1 MVPSSL
7 TVCGDTMTR
16 TPSMLLLVAA
26 LCAAPLVQAGTLD
39 DIRKRGA
46 MRLGYAESK
55 APFSF
60 NAKDD
65 GQPAGFSVELCKRVA
80 AAAMRSLGV
89 PSLPLEWVP
98 LDPDSRLEAVAS
110 ARVDL
115 ECGTTTATLSRR
127 RKVDFSLPIFV
138 DGATV
143 MGRVAVA
150 KRISDLQGR
159 RIAVA
164 ESTTTVQALDQG
176 LARQQV
182 KAEVVR
188 TRTLAQA
195 FDLLKTGQVDAI
207 AGDRTALVGV
217 YLLEGRIDGLAVF
230 EELLSYEPYALAL
243 RRGDSDF
250 RLLVDTALAEI
261 YRTGEIDSIFKTW
274 LAPLGPPSPV
284 LVALYLLNALPE

>member
-1 MVPSSL
+1 MGSSRS
-7 TVCGDTMTR
+7 DTSSRSGIAYQPALDGVRALAVTLVLLFHHGVAWMTGGYVGVSVFF
-16 TPSMLLLVAA
+16 TLSGFLITSLLLAEHGATGRVSFARFYTRRVKRLLPASLACLTAVAVLGAAGAFQASSKLRREIVAA
-26 LCAAPLVQAGTLD
+26 VLQVANWNDLLQ
-39 DIRKRGA
+39 GA
-46 MRLGYAESK
+46 SYA
-55 APFSF
+55 
-60 NAKDD
+60 
-65 GQPAGFSVELCKRVA
+65 
-80 AAAMRSLGV
+80 
-89 PSLPLEWVP
+89 
-98 LDPDSRLEAVAS
+98 
-110 ARVDL
+110 
-115 ECGTTTATLSRR
+115 
-127 RKVDFSLPIFV
+127 
-138 DGATV
+138 
-143 MGRVAVA
+143 
-150 KRISDLQGR
+150 DLQGR

-176 LARQQV
+176 LACQQV

>member
-1 MVPSSL
+1 
-7 TVCGDTMTR
+7 
-16 TPSMLLLVAA
+16 MLSLVAA
-26 LCAAPLVQAGTLD
+26 LCAASLAQAGTLD
-39 DIRKRGA
+39 DIRKRGS

-60 NAKDD
+60 KARDD
-65 GQPAGFSVELCKRVA
+65 GQPAGFSVQLCKRIA
-80 AAAMRSLGV
+80 AAVMRSLGV
-89 PSLPLEWVP
+89 SSLPVEWVP

-127 RKVDFSLPIFV
+127 RQVDFSLPIFV

-143 MGRVAVA
+143 MGRAAVV
-150 KRISDLQGR
+150 KRIPDLQGR

-164 ESTTTVQALDQG
+164 ESTTTAQALDQG

-230 EELLSYEPYALAL
+230 EENLSYEPYALVL
-243 RRGDSDF
+243 RRGDTEF
-250 RLLVDTALAEI
+250 RLLVDTALADA

-274 LAPLGPPSPV
+274 LAPLGAPSPA